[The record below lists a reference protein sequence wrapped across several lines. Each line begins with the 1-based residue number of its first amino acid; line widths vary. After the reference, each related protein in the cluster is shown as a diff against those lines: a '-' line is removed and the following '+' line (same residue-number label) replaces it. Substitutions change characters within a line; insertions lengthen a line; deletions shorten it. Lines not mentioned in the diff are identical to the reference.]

1 MAQAVRPSWTE
12 HPRIMPLRRR
22 STALDLTLTAVD
34 GFRRH
39 RTGQNA
45 ALVTHYGF
53 LSVFPLVVVMTT
65 VLGLILRNRPNLQE
79 DIVDSALSQIPI
91 IGPTLGDD
99 PSKLSGSV
107 VILIFG
113 VLAALWAGMKAFV
126 GLQGAFDDIA
136 EVPLDRRSNLAVVRL
151 HALIGIG
158 VVGIAQ
164 VGAAIMTSLVG
175 AAGIPGVGKAL
186 LLVATAATNTMV
198 LALCYR
204 WLCSRRQQWRTV
216 LPGAAVVGVIF
227 AGLQLVGTAVVG
239 RAIANASPVYGT
251 FATVIGLMTWLSVH
265 SLIALL
271 GAELNAVLQSRRTQ
285 PATISA

>member
-1 MAQAVRPSWTE
+1 MAPAVRPSWTE
-12 HPRIMPLRRR
+12 HPRIVPLRRR
-22 STALDLTLTAVD
+22 WHAVDLLLTALD

-53 LSVFPLVVVMTT
+53 LSVFPLVVVLTT
-65 VLGLILRNRPNLQE
+65 VLGLVLRNRPDLQA
-79 DIVDSALSQIPI
+79 DIVDSALNQIPI
-91 IGPTLGDD
+91 VGPTLGDD

-107 VILIFG
+107 VILLFG
-113 VLAALWAGMKAFV
+113 LVAALWAGMKAFV
-126 GLQGAFDDIA
+126 GLQSALDDIA
-136 EVPLDRRSNLAVVRL
+136 EIPLDRRSNLAVVRL

-164 VGAAIMTSLVG
+164 VGTAVMTSLVG
-175 AAGIPGVGKAL
+175 AAPIPGVSKAL
-186 LLVATAATNTMV
+186 LLVAAAATNALV

-204 WLCSRRQQWRTV
+204 WLCSRRQPWRAV
-216 LPGAAVVGVIF
+216 MPGAVVVGVIF

-265 SLIALL
+265 AFVALL
-271 GAELNAVLQSRRTQ
+271 GAELNAALHSRETRSVAIT
-285 PATISA
+285 A